1 MSAVSKWFTPAS
13 SAASTTCLAAASS
26 MRIPKLLH
34 PRPATDTSRLPTLRV
49 SIASTFGRVVSRDA
63 TLPPIR
69 AAPPGRTEARDRPLR
84 SATVTLSSAF
94 APFRHRRFALLWAGA
109 FVSNIGTWMET
120 VGVGILVTTSTGQAG
135 WAGLVA
141 AAGFLP
147 TALLAPLGGALAD
160 RVPRRTLLLSTTSV
174 QILFAGLLTV
184 AASLGDPSP
193 GLVTLIVLGAGC
205 ANALGFPAYQAML
218 PDLVPRADVPGAVS
232 LSSAQWNLG
241 RVIGPA
247 LAGLVIGLGG
257 YELAFLLNTLS
268 FFAVFAV
275 VASFRLPPPT
285 SALGASIMQSIRE
298 GARFV
303 RGDAA
308 LRFVVGCMALNS
320 LLAAPFIALIPAV
333 ALKVFHEEKLGIAVL
348 VTAQGVGAVCMA
360 LSLATLFARFGTRR
374 VMVAILGALPVA
386 LVAYALA
393 PGLPAAVAATFVVG
407 FLYLGALS
415 SFTTI
420 AQLRAPAALRG
431 RVVSVLM
438 MLIGALYPIGSVVQ
452 GAVADEIGL
461 RATTAGAAILLGVLL
476 LAWRLF
482 RPDLAD
488 ALTDSVMTGTAPDPE
503 GAELGP
509 ATA

>member
-1 MSAVSKWFTPAS
+1 MVDLTA
-13 SAASTTCLAAASS
+13 L
-26 MRIPKLLH
+26 
-34 PRPATDTSRLPTLRV
+34 
-49 SIASTFGRVVSRDA
+49 
-63 TLPPIR
+63 
-69 AAPPGRTEARDRPLR
+69 
-84 SATVTLSSAF
+84 

-120 VGVGILVTTSTGQAG
+120 VGVGILVTTSTGRAG
-135 WAGLVA
+135 WTGLVA
-141 AAGFLP
+141 AAGFVP

-160 RVPRRTLLLSTTSV
+160 RLPRRSLLLATTSA
-174 QILFAGLLTV
+174 QILFAGLLTL
-184 AASLGDPSP
+184 AASIGDPSP

-218 PDLVPRADVPGAVS
+218 PDLVPRADVPGAVA

-275 VASFRLPPPT
+275 IASFHLPPPAST
-285 SALGASIMQSIRE
+285 RGASIVQSIRE

-303 RGDAA
+303 RGDPA

-333 ALKVFHEEKLGIAVL
+333 ALKVFHEEKLGTAAL
-348 VTAQGVGAVCMA
+348 VTAQGLGAVCMA
-360 LSLATLFARFGTRR
+360 LSLATLFSRFGTRR
-374 VMVAILGALPVA
+374 VMLTILGALPLA

-393 PGLPAAVAATFVVG
+393 PALPFAVVAIFVVG
-407 FLYLGALS
+407 FLYLGSLS

-452 GAVADEIGL
+452 GAIADDVGL
-461 RATTAGAAILLGVLL
+461 RATTAGAAILLALL
-476 LAWRLF
+476 LLLWRLL
-482 RPDLAD
+482 RPRAAD
-488 ALTDSVMTGTAPDPE
+488 SLGDTATTATASGFDGAHPVPTEPDPVA
-503 GAELGP
+503 GAGAPP
-509 ATA
+509 AV